1 MLLVIYLV
9 ITGTNYCTWQLCS
22 NPELELFVHP
32 FFSHLVLISIMH
44 SWRKANST
52 WATPSYRHCCYSP
65 ELLWH
70 CCLTSLKMLK
80 GCCCFSSFFAKE
92 TWTDQ
97 EGSWIPCGESQVGLY
112 CVKKHSG
119 PDYSDSTLLFKVS
132 IYMQDILKSSN
143 EVFFPVCAYSSDTW
157 LKILGIKNLLLV
169 SKPNEKLC
177 YTCHDAM
184 AQWHSGTVNA
194 LFFWTCH
201 HYVVE
206 YVSLRY
212 S

>member
-1 MLLVIYLV
+1 MGNSFLQALL
-9 ITGTNYCTWQLCS
+9 
-22 NPELELFVHP
+22 LF
-32 FFSHLVLISIMH
+32 S
-44 SWRKANST
+44 RTA
-52 WATPSYRHCCYSP
+52 
-65 ELLWH
+65 LWH

-169 SKPNEKLC
+169 SKRNEKLC